1 MFLLVYIKTPV
12 RDYFFH
18 FILFHFIKTMQVP
31 QLASNTT
38 KPPGTPA
45 KPEEAKNVRL
55 FQPFTQKSVTIH
67 NRIGVSIRDKNK
79 NKN

>member
-1 MFLLVYIKTPV
+1 
-12 RDYFFH
+12 
-18 FILFHFIKTMQVP
+18 MQVP

-55 FQPFTQKSVTIH
+55 FQPFTQKSVTTH
-67 NRIGVSIRDKNK
+67 NRIGVNIRDKNK